1 MLKQTRK
8 MAAILFCASAVV
20 LASGVHMAAVEA
32 AHVRFDNARIA
43 EVYRY
48 AMHRSPSFGEL
59 IATLDQLDRIVYVEE
74 RGCQHRVRSCLVLMP
89 TPGGRNLVVRIDP
102 RQAMLSAAA
111 QLAHE
116 LYHAVEVAREPDVVD
131 ETSMLSLFS
140 RIGERSCDGG
150 ADDCWETRAAR
161 AFEALV
167 VREIEGGKRPQPQDA
182 AK

>member
-1 MLKQTRK
+1 M
-8 MAAILFCASAVV
+8 
-20 LASGVHMAAVEA
+20 
-32 AHVRFDNARIA
+32 RFDNARIA

-59 IATLDQLDRIVYVEE
+59 IATLEQLDRIVYVEE
-74 RGCQHRVRSCLVLMP
+74 RSCQHRVRSCLVLMP

-102 RQAMLSAAA
+102 RQTMFSAVA

-131 ETSMLSLFS
+131 EASMRSLFG
-140 RIGERSCDGG
+140 RIGERSCDDG

-161 AFEALV
+161 AFESLV
-167 VREIEGGKRPQPQDA
+167 VREIQSAKRPKTQETPRF
-182 AK
+182 